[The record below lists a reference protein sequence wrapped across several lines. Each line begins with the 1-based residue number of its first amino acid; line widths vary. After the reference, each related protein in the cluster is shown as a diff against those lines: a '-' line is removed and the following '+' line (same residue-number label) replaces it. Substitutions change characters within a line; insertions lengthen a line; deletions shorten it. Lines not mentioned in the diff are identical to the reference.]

1 MKLAAAA
8 ATPVTYDQLKSLCA
22 CLALALAAH
31 LSALPVW
38 LIAIVCAAAAIRLG
52 LAARGRTAPP
62 HGLRLGIAAVSVA
75 LLLAQ
80 YRTFNGLVAGTA
92 LLALMAGLKLLE
104 TQSRRD
110 FHIVVLIIYF
120 LILAA
125 LLRSE
130 SFWLFGYLTA
140 ASWLTNAALLRLTGS
155 TPPPGWQPAMRR
167 AGRVLAQALPLT
179 LIFWLFFPRFDGPLW
194 QMREDRRGG
203 ESGLSGSMSPG
214 DIADLAQSDEVAF
227 RVHYIDATPPPLQRY
242 YRGPVLHDFDGHT
255 WRRGHSHPT
264 RTPPLMPAGIAYRY
278 TLSLEPHPYNW
289 LFALDWPARWDM
301 PGAVLTSD
309 YTLVKPAP
317 VSRPTDILAVSYSE
331 ARTSD
336 TLDPEMRRRDMQLP
350 PGRNPRSLLLA
361 QQLRGMHP
369 DDMNLARA
377 VLDMFRRQ
385 PFFYTLRPPPLAQ
398 DSVDEFLFESRRGFC
413 GHYASAFAT
422 LMRAAGIP
430 ARVVTGYQGGTFNRY
445 ADYWILRQSDAHAW
459 NEIWIERRGWVRI
472 DPTSA
477 IAPERVERG
486 LSGALAADEPLA
498 GRWQRQSPWIADL
511 RLRLDALGQQWR
523 RRILGFDQ
531 KSQDRLLVQ
540 LHIPEPDGNK
550 LVMVLALGLTLAIA
564 WLAFQVRREMRPPV
578 KDPMVRAYARLC
590 GKMANIG
597 IPRRLD
603 EGAEAYA
610 ERVAGLR
617 PDLAAPLKLLCRH
630 YTELRYGSNR
640 NDAPAFISGVRA
652 FRPRRAAE
660 VTVIMSNDGI
670 GNQHQRH

>member
-22 CLALALAAH
+22 CLALALVAH

-38 LIAIVCAAAAIRLG
+38 LIVIVCAAAAIRLG
-52 LAARGRTAPP
+52 LAARGRTAPSR
-62 HGLRLGIAAVSVA
+62 GIRLGIAAVSIA

-92 LLALMAGLKLLE
+92 LLALMAGLKLFE

-110 FHIVVLIIYF
+110 FHVVILIIYF
-120 LILAA
+120 LNLAA

-130 SFWLFGYLTA
+130 SFWLLGYLTA
-140 ASWLTNAALLRLTGS
+140 ASWLTNAALLRLTAS

-167 AGRVLAQALPLT
+167 AGRVLAQALPFT
-179 LIFWLFFPRFDGPLW
+179 LILWLFFPRFDGPLW
-194 QMREDRRGG
+194 QMTDDRRGG
-203 ESGLSGSMSPG
+203 ESGLSESMSPG
-214 DIADLAQSDEVAF
+214 DISELAQSDEIAF
-227 RVHYIDATPPPLQRY
+227 RVHYIDAPPPRMQRY

-255 WRRGHSHPT
+255 WRRTHTDRT
-264 RTPPLMPAGIAYRY
+264 RAPPLVPAGVAYRY
-278 TLSLEPHPYNW
+278 TLSLEPHPHNW
-289 LFALDWPARWDM
+289 LFALDWPSSWDM
-301 PGAVLTSD
+301 RGAVLTSD
-309 YTLVKPAP
+309 YTLVQAAP
-317 VSRPTDILAVSYSE
+317 VSRPADIFAVSHSE
-331 ARTSD
+331 VRTPD
-336 TLDPEMRRRDMQLP
+336 TLNPEMRRRDTRLP

-361 QQLRGMHP
+361 QQLRGTHP
-369 DDMNLARA
+369 DDMDFARA

-385 PFFYTLRPPPLAQ
+385 PFFYTLRPPPLAE
-398 DSVDEFLFESRRGFC
+398 DSVDEFLFESRGGFC

-459 NEIWIERRGWVRI
+459 NEIWIEGRGWVRI

-477 IAPERVERG
+477 IAPERVEQG
-486 LSGALAADEPLA
+486 LNEALAADEPLA
-498 GRWQRQSPWIADL
+498 GRWQRHSPWIADL

-523 RRILGFDQ
+523 RRILRFDQ
-531 KSQDRLLVQ
+531 KSQDRLMVQ
-540 LHIPEPDGNK
+540 LRIPEPDGHK
-550 LVMVLALGLTLAIA
+550 LVMVLAFGLTLALS
-564 WLAFQVRREMRPPV
+564 WLTWQVRREMRPPV
-578 KDPMVRAYARLC
+578 KDPIVRAYARLC
-590 GKMANIG
+590 AKMANIG
-597 IPRRLD
+597 IARRLD

-617 PDLAAPLKLLCRH
+617 PDLAAALTLLCRH

-640 NDAPAFISGVRA
+640 KDDLAFIFGVRA
-652 FRPRRAAE
+652 FRPQALKPK
-660 VTVIMSNDGI
+660 I
-670 GNQHQRH
+670 